1 MSAQS
6 NETQIALLMLRQTAL
21 ERDLEEEKDK
31 IKAMQA
37 ERDRQ
42 LKWGVMTLGGA
53 VISMVVWIANKVI
66 GGQIS

>member
-21 ERDLEEEKDK
+21 ERDLEDEKDK